1 MELAYTQN
9 TINEKNSGPLDF
21 VHWLQDENLLRRDL
35 ACPLSSEHVNSGI
48 CPVRWRRRLLSLSDV
63 CETGLNPDILILS
76 TWWTLFHPRS
86 NANDGCVYSTSV
98 YSFHRETMEP
108 QSPFRQRVFQC
119 VPTNVDVWMDTLIDV
134 GDLQFRGE
142 PVEIDEARSDRV
154 YDAEHE
160 TYIPIYWVVGIYGR
174 ETQQLWLRP
183 HQDRSARSL
192 TELIRSRVSVPSIV
206 LTDEWKGY
214 NYLARQGYD
223 HHTVNHSNGEFSRES
238 EDDDGNDLIVTTN
251 NMEARFAQFRARLS
265 NPTVNTLVRVKQVCS
280 ELMLESRKETLF
292 DLYRL

>member
-1 MELAYTQN
+1 
-9 TINEKNSGPLDF
+9 
-21 VHWLQDENLLRRDL
+21 
-35 ACPLSSEHVNSGI
+35 
-48 CPVRWRRRLLSLSDV
+48 
-63 CETGLNPDILILS
+63 
-76 TWWTLFHPRS
+76 
-86 NANDGCVYSTSV
+86 
-98 YSFHRETMEP
+98 
-108 QSPFRQRVFQC
+108 
-119 VPTNVDVWMDTLIDV
+119 MDTLIDV

-214 NYLARQGYD
+214 NYLATIR
-223 HHTVNHSNGEFSRES
+223 
-238 EDDDGNDLIVTTN
+238 
-251 NMEARFAQFRARLS
+251 
-265 NPTVNTLVRVKQVCS
+265 
-280 ELMLESRKETLF
+280 
-292 DLYRL
+292 